1 MAKAGNSIA
10 CRRAVHV
17 FLRWG
22 RLLSLSTGLFFFSVP
37 SAHTL
42 PWNDDMYWQPER
54 EAGTAAQAPAAH
66 SVPTTGIEPPISSRI
81 TDRIKAGITLHNPVK
96 ATEQSIQSGAASY
109 QIYCTPCH
117 GPQGKGDGI
126 MVGKVVP
133 SSNLHTDR
141 MKNQKDGYLYATI
154 RSGGFIMPPY
164 QHALS
169 TQERWDIVNYV
180 RQLQQDLQQLQQP

>member
-1 MAKAGNSIA
+1 MAKAGNRIA
-10 CRRAVHV
+10 CRRGIHV

-22 RLLSLSTGLFFFSVP
+22 RLLSLSTGIFFLGVP

-42 PWNDDMYWQPER
+42 PWNDDMYWQPEQQ
-54 EAGTAAQAPAAH
+54 AGTAAQAPAAH

-117 GPQGKGDGI
+117 GPQGKGVGI

>member
-1 MAKAGNSIA
+1 MAKVCSPLV
-10 CRRAVHV
+10 CRRGMHA
-17 FLRWG
+17 FLRLG
-22 RLLSLSTGLFFFSVP
+22 RLLSFSTGLFFLSVP

-42 PWNDDMYWQPER
+42 PWNDDMYWKPEL
-54 EAGTAAQAPAAH
+54 EAGTAAQAPAAQ

-81 TDRIKAGITLHNPVK
+81 TDRIKAGITLRNPVK
-96 ATEQSIQSGAASY
+96 ATEQSIQNGEALY

-133 SSNLHTDR
+133 SSDLHTDR

-180 RQLQQDLQQLQQP
+180 RQLQQDRQQLQQP